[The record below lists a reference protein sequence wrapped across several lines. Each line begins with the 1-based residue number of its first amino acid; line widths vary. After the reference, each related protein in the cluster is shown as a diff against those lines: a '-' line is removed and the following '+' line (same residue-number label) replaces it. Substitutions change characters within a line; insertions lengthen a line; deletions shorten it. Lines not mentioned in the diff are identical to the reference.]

1 MLIHFFRCSTSAL
14 CVGYRLDPLLNKQ
27 CSLLYH
33 TTDYTSSLNSLNI
46 SSEVTTLIRDDF
58 HLARIEKKL
67 CDKVRVL
74 PNLAVNGYASQ
85 SSDYGESICPCPAS
99 LAIDRNPSH
108 GVSHGT
114 CSMTNNDYNNSWWLL
129 DMQKEQD
136 VEIVRLTNG
145 DASNQQMS
153 NFEIRV
159 GMNSTDFS
167 QNALCFNMSGVAPSR
182 ETTNFPCVNVVR
194 GRYVSI
200 QRYFPYDVLGKGLQI
215 CEVQIIPPIPDT
227 SMFNIAPYGTA
238 SQSSTSSFAS
248 ASMAIDGFSH
258 SDWNK
263 LSCTHTYNQ
272 LGWWKLDMKQTTTV
286 TLVRLTNRDLAP
298 DRLSNFEIR
307 IGFDET
313 DFSKNSLCYY
323 MPGIV
328 SNAGTEDFPCL
339 KPTRGRYLTIQR
351 IYPLGPSGHK
361 ILTICEVEVFQTG
374 C

>member
-1 MLIHFFRCSTSAL
+1 MTAL
-14 CVGYRLDPLLNKQ
+14 CVGYRLDPLLNQQ
-27 CSLLYH
+27 CSLLYY
-33 TTDYTSSLNSLNI
+33 TTDYTSSLTNLNI
-46 SSEVTTLIRDDF
+46 SSEVTTLVRDDF

-67 CDKVRVL
+67 CDKIRAL

-85 SSDYGESICPCPAS
+85 SSEYGDSICPCPAS
-99 LAIDRNPSH
+99 WAIDRNPAHDFSY
-108 GVSHGT
+108 GT
-114 CSMTNNDYNNSWWLL
+114 CSMTNNNYSNSWWLL
-129 DMQKEQD
+129 DMQGEQD
-136 VEIVRLTNG
+136 VEIVRLTSG
-145 DASNQQMS
+145 ADLTEMS

-159 GMNSTDFS
+159 GTNATDFS
-167 QNALCFNMSGVAPSR
+167 QNALCFNMSDAAPSR

-227 SMFNIAPYGTA
+227 SLFNIAPYGTA
-238 SQSSTSSFAS
+238 SQSSTSHYALAS
-248 ASMAIDGFSH
+248 VAIDGFSH
-258 SDWNK
+258 SDWGK
-263 LSCTHTYNQ
+263 LSCTHTYNHLG
-272 LGWWKLDMKQTTTV
+272 LGWWKLDMKQSTTV
-286 TLVRLTNRDLAP
+286 TLVRLTNRDTITP

-328 SNAGTEDFPCL
+328 ANAGTEDFPCL
-339 KPTRGRYLTIQR
+339 RPTRGRYLTILR
-351 IYPLGPSGHK
+351 FYPLGPSGHK